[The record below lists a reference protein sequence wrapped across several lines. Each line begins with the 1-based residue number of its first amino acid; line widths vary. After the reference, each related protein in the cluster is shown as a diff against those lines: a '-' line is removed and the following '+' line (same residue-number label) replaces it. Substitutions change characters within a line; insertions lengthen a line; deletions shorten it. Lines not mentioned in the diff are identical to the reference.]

1 MKRFLWIL
9 LPPVLVVVARMHV
22 EWVWFA
28 QFNWQSVLFQRWMLQ
43 LLFAGAG
50 SIPVVLAVL
59 WLRAFDRIDDPPRQ
73 QKRPIDGMRFS
84 LVLMVSGFAFLAC
97 SVVLSDLAILAWKQ
111 PFSLPHQAN
120 LCRPQSTAIGR
131 SG

>member
-43 LLFAGAG
+43 LLFAWGRLHTSCSCGA
-50 SIPVVLAVL
+50 LAS
-59 WLRAFDRIDDPPRQ
+59 
-73 QKRPIDGMRFS
+73 S
-84 LVLMVSGFAFLAC
+84 L
-97 SVVLSDLAILAWKQ
+97 
-111 PFSLPHQAN
+111 
-120 LCRPQSTAIGR
+120 
-131 SG
+131 

>member
-43 LLFAGAG
+43 LLFAGVG

-73 QKRPIDGMRFS
+73 QKRPIEGMRFS
-84 LVLMVSGFAFLAC
+84 LVLMVSGLAFLALQRC
-97 SVVLSDLAILAWKQ
+97 AE
-111 PFSLPHQAN
+111 
-120 LCRPQSTAIGR
+120 
-131 SG
+131 